1 MSEVT
6 RLYGLMAEF
15 DDAESLL
22 LATQE
27 AHHQGY
33 RRMDAYSPFP
43 VEGLA
48 EALGAKRKAV
58 PLIVLLGGLT
68 GCFGGFFLQYY
79 IAAIYFPL
87 NIGGRPLNSWPAF
100 IPVTFELTVLV
111 AALSGVLGLLL
122 LNKMPMPYHPTFNV
136 PRFAF
141 ASRDR
146 FFLCIEAADPK
157 FEREATKEFLLH
169 LGPREVNEVE
179 D

>member
-1 MSEVT
+1 M
-6 RLYGLMAEF
+6 
-15 DDAESLL
+15 
-22 LATQE
+22 
-27 AHHQGY
+27 
-33 RRMDAYSPFP
+33 
-43 VEGLA
+43 
-48 EALGAKRKAV
+48 
-58 PLIVLLGGLT
+58 LLGGLT

-122 LNKMPMPYHPTFNV
+122 LNNLPMPYHPTFNV
-136 PRFAF
+136 PRFRF

-146 FFLCIEAADPK
+146 FFLCIEAADRK
-157 FEREATKEFLLH
+157 FEREATKEFLLS
-169 LGPREVNEVE
+169 LGSREVNDVE

>member
-22 LATQE
+22 VATRE
-27 AHHQGY
+27 AHDQGY
-33 RRMDAYSPFP
+33 RKMDAYSPFP

-122 LNKMPMPYHPTFNV
+122 LNNLPMPYHPIFNV

-146 FFLCIEAADPK
+146 FFICIEAADPK
-157 FEREATKEFLLH
+157 FEREATKDFLLNI
-169 LGPREVNEVE
+169 GSREVNEVE